1 MGGECVG
8 NNINSNIYYRILN
21 QYQAAQ
27 LLFEAIQ
34 LDIFSYL
41 NNMVTA
47 KEIAAQTDYDAQNLE
62 LLLLAL
68 AACGYIEKSD
78 TGYKNTEQGAEYL
91 SKTSP
96 HYLGETILF
105 RKAMASL
112 NDIGDKIR
120 GVGQSPSGLFYDFP
134 TLARVAVPE
143 MYATGRVETFS
154 AAVNEIFPKTLST
167 LKMLDLGGGS
177 GVLAIEF
184 SKAYPNSSA
193 YIFEYPSVAEVAK
206 EIVAKYNAENNVF
219 VLSGDFNIDDIGNSY
234 DLIVASGILDFAAT
248 NLDRFIG
255 KIANALSANGY
266 FLLIGRFSETE
277 GYPQENILSW
287 LRGYM
292 NGVSPPP
299 TRTRVETAL
308 SKAHMTCVRQVQSG
322 RFDGQLYQ
330 KESDNG

>member
-1 MGGECVG
+1 ME
-8 NNINSNIYYRILN
+8 NSINPNVYYQILN

-27 LLFEAIQ
+27 LFYEAIQ

-47 KEIAAQTDYDAQNLE
+47 KEMAAQTDYDAKNLE

-68 AACGYIEKSD
+68 AACGYIEKHDAS
-78 TGYKNTEQGAEYL
+78 YKNTEQGTEYL

-96 HYLGETILF
+96 HYLGEAILF
-105 RKAMASL
+105 RKEMTSL

-120 GVGQSPSGLFYDFP
+120 GVRQSPSRLFYDFP
-134 TLARVAVPE
+134 TLARVTVPE
-143 MYATGRVETFS
+143 MYATGRVEAFN
-154 AAVNEIFPKTLST
+154 AAVNELFPETFST

-193 YIFEYPSVAEVAK
+193 YVFEYPSVAEIAK
-206 EIVAKYNAENNVF
+206 EIVVKYNAENNVSI
-219 VLSGDFNIDDIGNSY
+219 LCGDFNTDDVGNSY
-234 DLIVASGILDFAAT
+234 DLIVASGILNFVST
-248 NLDRFIG
+248 NLEKFME

-277 GYPQENILSW
+277 GCPQENILGW
-287 LRGYM
+287 LHGYM
-292 NGVSPPP
+292 NGISPPP
-299 TRTRVETAL
+299 TRKRVETAL
-308 SKAHMTCVRQVQSG
+308 NKACMEFVSQVQSG
-322 RFDGQLYQ
+322 RFEGLLYQ
-330 KESDNG
+330 RKNGNG